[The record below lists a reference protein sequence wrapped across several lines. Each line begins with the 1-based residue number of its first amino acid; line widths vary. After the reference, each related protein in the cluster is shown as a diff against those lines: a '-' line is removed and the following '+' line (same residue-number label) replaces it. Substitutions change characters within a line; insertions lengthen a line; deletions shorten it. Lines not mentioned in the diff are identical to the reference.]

1 VAVHSQE
8 CKAGPPPS
16 PTPGTTISRRN
27 DACCSLL
34 VADRRAVAL
43 WLYRMSD
50 GIQPRSRLFLS
61 YDVAYPFMVWSW
73 IVLSSFLPVEVPP
86 ERVPTWTEVIASCTD
101 VASYRGSLT
110 NSEPATRES
119 RRLPPGSVVVLLLPW
134 TPALEPTTCSS
145 LALWITCKVW
155 CPPCF
160 TSSVHDGLCVREPP
174 FPLS

>member
-1 VAVHSQE
+1 
-8 CKAGPPPS
+8 
-16 PTPGTTISRRN
+16 
-27 DACCSLL
+27 
-34 VADRRAVAL
+34 
-43 WLYRMSD
+43 MSD

-86 ERVPTWTEVIASCTD
+86 KRVPTWTEVIASCTD

-174 FPLS
+174 FPLSLVTPTLWGRAWTRCASCLVLVGPGLMPMWSPEWVTVL